1 MEWKEVRLGDV
12 CSIQRGASPRPIQKF
27 ISKEGMPW
35 VKIADATGISSRYIS
50 STSEYIIKEGISKS
64 RIVHPGDLIV
74 SNSATPGLPKF
85 MAIEACVHDGWL
97 IIRDLDGI
105 DKVKISNE
113 TFEGV
118 KKEVTDTELTEDVS
132 TRVQG
137 KIVYTT
143 ITLKS
148 DTSKDKAKEIAS
160 ATLDNYSEDELKFY
174 DFSFFLKWKGEEGD
188 TVVTGNKHHSLD
200 SITWTNN

>member
-1 MEWKEVRLGDV
+1 MD
-12 CSIQRGASPRPIQKF
+12 
-27 ISKEGMPW
+27 
-35 VKIADATGISSRYIS
+35 KIKDW
-50 STSEYIIKEGISKS
+50 IKKNKGLSVILLLA
-64 RIVHPGDLIV
+64 VVFLIV
-74 SNSATPGLPKF
+74 
-85 MAIEACVHDGWL
+85 
-97 IIRDLDGI
+97 IIVIFVELLVGGSHNKYGNRLDGI